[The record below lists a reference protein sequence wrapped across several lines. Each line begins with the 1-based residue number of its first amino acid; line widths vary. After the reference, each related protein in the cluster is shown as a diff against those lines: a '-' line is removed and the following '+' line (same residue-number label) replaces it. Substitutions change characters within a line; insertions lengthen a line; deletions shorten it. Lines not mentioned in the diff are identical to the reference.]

1 MDIEEFLKKYKQENE
16 LPNLSNDIGND
27 WVLALLCLLLLS
39 DKKEEPTIN
48 IYIGG

>member
-16 LPNLSNDIGND
+16 VPNLSNNIESD